1 MLFRSQLPTSSFSEA
16 DVLAMSSA
24 YGTGVYLVH
33 YLCSN
38 TVLFIVFCFFA
49 TFLLLRKHRRS
60 CLALPPGPKK
70 LPIVGNLFQIPT
82 SYEWEVYAKWC
93 KEYSEQRLY
102 FAIHLN
108 FFFMIDSDVIHLDTA
123 GTSIIIINS
132 TRAANELFEKW
143 SAIYSSQ

>member
-1 MLFRSQLPTSSFSEA
+1 
-16 DVLAMSSA
+16 MSSV
-24 YGTGVYLVH
+24 YGAGTCLVH
-33 YLCSN
+33 YLFSN
-38 TVLFIVFCFFA
+38 MVLFIVFCFFA
-49 TFLLLRKHRRS
+49 TFLLCKRKRS
-60 CLALPPGPKK
+60 HLPLPPGSKK
-70 LPIVGNLFQIPT
+70 LPIIGNLFQIPT